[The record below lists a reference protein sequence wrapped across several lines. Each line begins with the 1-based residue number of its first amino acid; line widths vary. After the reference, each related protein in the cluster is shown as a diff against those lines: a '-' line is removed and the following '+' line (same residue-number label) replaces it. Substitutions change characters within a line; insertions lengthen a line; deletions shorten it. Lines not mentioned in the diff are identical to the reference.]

1 MSQEII
7 EQIKNNPFGEID
19 ESIFIDNQEY
29 QITYQWKRRI
39 SISIRRKQSLI
50 TDTAVFEI
58 RKLPI
63 MSMIVRSPQYSL
75 RGEKTELTEKLLLN
89 QYTRALLYFP
99 TSKISCQNHQ
109 ISYTAKLRRKDSDQ
123 LETIIE
129 HFRALLTTL

>member
-1 MSQEII
+1 LTFENNPSGKTTTTFF
-7 EQIKNNPFGEID
+7 IKNKVYELNCE
-19 ESIFIDNQEY
+19 
-29 QITYQWKRRI
+29 WKRRI
-39 SISIRRKQSLI
+39 KITISPKDSLI
-50 TDTAVFEI
+50 SEAGISEI

-99 TSKISCQNHQ
+99 TSKISCQSHQ

-129 HFRALLTTL
+129 YFRALLTTL